1 MYTDVMIISALAR
14 ESGCPVET
22 IRYYERE
29 GLLPPPERSSG
40 NYRLYRQHH
49 VERLRFI
56 RHCRSLDM
64 TLDEIRSLLGFRD
77 HPEENC
83 GEVNALLD
91 RHIDHVARRIEELQA
106 LEQQLR
112 ALRSQ
117 CQDVQ
122 AARDCRVLQSLS
134 DGNKEAAAPAPA
146 ATHPRGSH

>member
-14 ESGCPVET
+14 ESGCQVET

-29 GLLPPPERSSG
+29 GLLPAPERSSG

-64 TLDEIRSLLGFRD
+64 TLDEIRSLLGWRD
-77 HPEENC
+77 RPEENC
-83 GEVNALLD
+83 GEVNVLLD
-91 RHIDHVARRIEELQA
+91 QHIDHVARRIGELQA

-112 ALRSQ
+112 ALRSR
-117 CQDVQ
+117 CQQ
-122 AARDCRVLQSLS
+122 AQATRDCRILQTLT
-134 DGNKEAAAPAPA
+134 DGNNADTAPAL
-146 ATHPRGSH
+146 TSHHPRGSH